1 MARARADWAVA
12 LVMLAASAFLFQEA
26 LAMPDGPG
34 TFPRAV
40 ALLMG
45 VLSLGLLV
53 RNVALEGGLRG
64 IYWHSAGPG
73 ATATVLW
80 VVGFTM
86 VYVGSIGR
94 VSYVLSTGLYFA
106 VMMWLLGLRP
116 RWLILLIA
124 PSSVLLLWVVFVRML
139 NVSLS

>member
-26 LAMPDGPG
+26 LTMPDGPG

-64 IYWHSAGPG
+64 IYWHSAGRG
-73 ATATVLW
+73 ATLTVVW
-80 VVGFTM
+80 VVGFTTL
-86 VYVGSIGR
+86 YIGSIGR